1 MQKYFYYIVI
11 ITFFSA
17 CNNKSKVLLDE
28 HQNTLD
34 TPTPLSRFVKNIPDS
49 LNGMIADTLLY
60 FKRSPCFG
68 QCSAYEFTVFT
79 NGVVGYNGYANT
91 ESLGEHIGL
100 LSESSWNEIIS
111 QARTINFFQ
120 FSNKY
125 PEKQED
131 FVADLPNT
139 FIMIKE
145 GTERKKIMD
154 NHSPPKELKLFEVKI
169 DGILKSLSL
178 KKLIKP

>member
-1 MQKYFYYIVI
+1 MQKYFYYL
-11 ITFFSA
+11 TFISLFIA
-17 CNNKSKVLLDE
+17 CNNKSKVILDQSINNNE
-28 HQNTLD
+28 S
-34 TPTPLSRFVKNIPDS
+34 PTPLPRFVKTIPDS

-68 QCSAYEFTVFT
+68 QCSAYEFTVYT
-79 NGVVGYNGYANT
+79 NGIVSYNGYSNT
-91 ESLGEHIGL
+91 EPLGEHLGL
-100 LSESSWNEIIS
+100 LLESSWNEILS
-111 QARTINFFQ
+111 QARAINFFQ

-125 PEKQED
+125 PEKMEE
-131 FVADLPNT
+131 FIADLPNT

-145 GTERKKIMD
+145 GTERKMIMD

-178 KKLIKP
+178 KKVLKP